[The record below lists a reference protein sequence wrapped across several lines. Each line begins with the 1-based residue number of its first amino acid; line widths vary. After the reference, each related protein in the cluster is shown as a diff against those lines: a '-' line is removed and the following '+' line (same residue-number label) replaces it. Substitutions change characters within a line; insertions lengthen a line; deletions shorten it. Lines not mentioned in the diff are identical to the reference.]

1 MIPCIAT
8 VRVRTRQNRAF
19 RLWIPLGLVWLLLLP
34 VVVLLLPVVFIA
46 CLAGRVDPF
55 QACAVVWQVLGS
67 LNGTD
72 VEVAGEGASLTVHL
86 F

>member
-1 MIPCIAT
+1 MIPCVAT
-8 VRVRTRQNRAF
+8 VRIRTRQNRAF
-19 RLWIPLGLVWLLLLP
+19 RFWIPLGLLWLLLLP
-34 VVVLLLPVVFIA
+34 VVLLLLPLAFIA

-55 QACAVVWQVLGS
+55 QAGAIFWQVLSS

-72 VEVAGEGASLTVHL
+72 VEVAGDGASVAIHI